1 MNLKGM
7 DTLRKHVP
15 ELRTKGGIAI
25 VLSAFAAVV
34 ILTTIFFYMV
44 DTRFS
49 IWEPD
54 GEIIF
59 LALGLLIMSRFFS
72 QKNIYQQK
80 YGDLA
85 FRNAFARFHIPGLG
99 ILFASILHLGT
110 MFGVELPDLWWKTTF
125 IGIGWLFV
133 IAGVLL
139 WVRTVMTFGLDNLSM
154 LYVYFPKE
162 SRMTNSSIY
171 QILRHP
177 IYAAAIDIGIGLA
190 IIHANWYSLLVALIL
205 PIFLFGWV
213 RLVEEKELLERFP
226 DYSDYRVHVPA
237 FIIKP
242 GDSIRF
248 IRFLVSGDQAY
259 SS

>member
-1 MNLKGM
+1 MALKGM
-7 DTLRKHVP
+7 DELRKHVP
-15 ELRTKGGIAI
+15 ELESQSGII
-25 VLSAFAAVV
+25 FVLSAIAAVFIGTTLFF
-34 ILTTIFFYMV
+34 ILV

-72 QKNIYQQK
+72 QKKIYQEK

-85 FRNAFARFHIPGLG
+85 FRNAFARFNIPGLG
-99 ILFASILHLGT
+99 IVFASIAHLGY
-110 MFGVELPDLWWKTTF
+110 MFGVGLPDLWWRTILT
-125 IGIGWLFV
+125 GIGWLFV
-133 IAGVLL
+133 IAAVLL
-139 WVRTVMTFGLDNLSM
+139 WVRSVMTFGLDNLSM

-171 QILRHP
+171 KILRHP
-177 IYAAAIDIGIGLA
+177 IYAAAIDMGIGLA

-226 DYSDYRVHVPA
+226 DYSDYRAHVPA
-237 FIIKP
+237 FIIKLS
-242 GDSIRF
+242 DSIRF
-248 IRFLVSGDQAY
+248 IRFLVSGD
-259 SS
+259 